1 MHLQIA
7 AAVVDAQI
15 AIADFR
21 RQHCRIDQ
29 LVDGDVGC
37 YGGDHDRGGQG
48 VPAAVRTPRT
58 RADDRLLSTTISVT
72 LERNRTSPPVRSSNC
87 DRWVVSAPMPPRNFF
102 HRTKSPSGTP
112 NPKASAA
119 ALPGVAGPR

>member
-48 VPAAVRTPRT
+48 VPRRGAH
-58 RADDRLLSTTISVT
+58 
-72 LERNRTSPPVRSSNC
+72 
-87 DRWVVSAPMPPRNFF
+87 AP
-102 HRTKSPSGTP
+102 H
-112 NPKASAA
+112 
-119 ALPGVAGPR
+119 AG